1 MISRGNDSRVLLQ
14 EKVLY
19 FSKNRRVES
28 AIIFSSSS
36 FSFIYLL
43 FPYLFIFFHMYRIPS
58 LCEIFFR
65 LKLKTRYYFDVAFRI
80 VDS

>member
-28 AIIFSSSS
+28 PIIFSSSS
-36 FSFIYLL
+36 FSFILL
-43 FPYLFIFFHMYRIPS
+43 LPYLSIFFHMYRIPS